1 MITIGMIGA
10 DSTHTESYARL
21 VNLPTGPLYGQAR
34 VIKLWGED
42 SAQAQAKAADC
53 QIPQVV
59 ATAAE
64 AISGVDLVMVCN
76 RYGDDHPAP
85 ARLAIEAGIP
95 TFIDKPLANDF
106 ADVLAL
112 SQLATQKGVPLLSCS
127 AVRYAVEVLELQP
140 RLPGFGPLNLAV
152 MTGPAVGDF
161 PNPRARH
168 PFFYGIH
175 PVELLHTLLGPGA
188 EAVTTNRTT
197 RGDVG
202 LVHYPDG
209 RQGVINLLQKS
220 PSLYY
225 GAVFGESGW
234 AEINIRNWTDFY
246 VETLA
251 QIIKMAVTRTAPYP
265 IEWAVEV
272 MAILTAL
279 IRSAEQ
285 GGQRIVLSEL
295 AHEK

>member
-10 DSTHTESYARL
+10 DSTHTEAYARL
-21 VNLPTGPLYGQAR
+21 VNLPTGPLYGQAK
-34 VIKLWGED
+34 VVKLWGED
-42 SAQAQAKAADC
+42 QAQAQAKAAEC
-53 QIPQVV
+53 QIPEVV
-59 ATAAE
+59 ATPAT
-64 AISGVDLVMVCN
+64 AISGVDLVMICN

-85 ARLAIEAGIP
+85 ARLALAAGVP
-95 TFIDKPLANDF
+95 TFVDKPLANDF

-112 SQLATQKGVPLLSCS
+112 SRLAIQTGVPLMSCS

-140 RLPGFGPLNLAV
+140 RLPTLGPLSLAV
-152 MTGPAVGDF
+152 TTGPAVGDF

-188 EAVTTNRTT
+188 AAVTTQRTT

-225 GAVFGESGW
+225 GVVFGESGW
-234 AEINIRNWTDFY
+234 AEINIRNWEDFY

-251 QIIKMAVTRTAPYP
+251 QIIKMAVTGLPPYP
-265 IEWAVEV
+265 IAWAVEV
-272 MAILTAL
+272 MAIMTAL
-279 IRSAEQ
+279 IRSAEN
-285 GGQRIVLSEL
+285 GGQRITLSEL
-295 AHEK
+295 AP